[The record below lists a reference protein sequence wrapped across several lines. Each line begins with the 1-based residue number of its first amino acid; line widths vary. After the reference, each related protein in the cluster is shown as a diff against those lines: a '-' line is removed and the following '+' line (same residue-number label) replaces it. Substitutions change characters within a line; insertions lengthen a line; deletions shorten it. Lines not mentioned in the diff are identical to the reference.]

1 MSTIELHAR
10 AFGAGGTPLILCH
23 GLLGSSRNWQALAK
37 GWGRTRRAC
46 AVDLRNHGESPHDGA
61 MDYPAMAADLEALV
75 DKEGGVADVLG
86 HSMGGKA
93 AMALALRSPARVR
106 RLVVADIAP
115 IAYDHGF
122 EGYIEALAALDLRRI
137 SRRGEA
143 DAALAAKV
151 PDPAIRA
158 FLLQNLDV
166 GTRDAPVIKPNLA
179 VLRRSMDAITGWPEA
194 LDGLEPYSG
203 PALFVRGGASD
214 YVAEDG
220 IAAARRLFSN
230 MRVETVEGAGHWLH
244 AEAPKAFTAVVDA
257 FLAD

>member
-37 GWGRTRRAC
+37 AWGRTRRVC
-46 AVDLRNHGESPHDGA
+46 AVDLRNHGASPHDGA
-61 MDYPAMAADLEALV
+61 MNYPSMAADLEALI

-93 AMALALRSPARVR
+93 AMALALRSPAHVR
-106 RLVVADIAP
+106 RLIVADIAP

-122 EGYIEALAALDLRRI
+122 ADYVEALAALDLTRITRR
-137 SRRGEA
+137 SEA
-143 DAALAAKV
+143 DAALEEKV

-158 FLLQNLDV
+158 FLLQNLGV
-166 GTRDAPVIKPNLA
+166 GAGDRPVMKPNLD
-179 VLRRSMDAITGWPEA
+179 VLRRCMDAITGWPKA
-194 LDGLEPYSG
+194 LDGLEPYPG
-203 PALFVRGGASD
+203 PTLFVRGGASD

-230 MRVETVEGAGHWLH
+230 VQVETIEGAGHWLH